1 MLISRAIN
9 ATKIKNKIT
18 SRLWNFIHITFNLNS
33 INLNESLKRKIDV
46 NI

>member
-1 MLISRAIN
+1 MLNTRAIN
-9 ATKIKNKIT
+9 ATKIKNKID
-18 SRLWNFIHITFNLNS
+18 SRLWNFIHITSNFNS